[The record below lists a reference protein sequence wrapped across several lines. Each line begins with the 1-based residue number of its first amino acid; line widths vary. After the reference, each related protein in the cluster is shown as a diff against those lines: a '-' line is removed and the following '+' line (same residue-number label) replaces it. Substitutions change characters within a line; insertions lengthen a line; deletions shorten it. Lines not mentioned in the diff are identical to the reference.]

1 MKIKNLLFNLIA
13 GGTLALSITSCNYT
27 GAGISHPNVMYEL
40 GRNDMEISEQKSA
53 EATSVKIIG
62 IDFQRLFKKES
73 ASVSNLG
80 YVGMDQSSPIPI
92 VGSYI
97 APTTVQNYALY
108 NLISGEAGY
117 DFVLYPRFEENTK
130 GIPFI
135 FTTTK
140 SKVTAKLGKLK

>member
-1 MKIKNLLFNLIA
+1 MKIKNLLFNIVA
-13 GGTLALSITSCNYT
+13 GSTLALSISSCNYT
-27 GAGISHPNVMYEL
+27 GMGISHPNVMYEL
-40 GRNDMEISEQKSA
+40 GRNDMEVSDQKSA
-53 EATSVKIIG
+53 EASQTKIIG
-62 IDFQRLFKKES
+62 IDFARLFKAES
-73 ASVSNLG
+73 ASISSLG
-80 YVGMDQSSPIPI
+80 YVGIDQTSSIPI

-97 APTTVQNYALY
+97 TPTTVQNYALY
-108 NLISGEAGY
+108 NLISGEQGY